1 MNRYDNREAWIDY
14 AKVIGMFLIVWGHF
28 FPPHVSKYIYSI
40 NVPLFFFL
48 SGYLFKDAP
57 FKKLLSKNIRSLA
70 IPYLAFAFLNVI
82 IGMLFVGGGT
92 TLHIDINSLN
102 SSFLYSILGILL
114 GCHSI
119 GDITCAGALWFVYDL
134 FVIKLLYHFTS
145 KNKAVQIISIL
156 IAFAAALYV
165 NTIDGWPT
173 TVSPLLSVPIAYCFF
188 VLGRIINGHRL
199 PVFRND
205 WKCFLLTFV
214 LIVVY
219 WVCVRGLGN
228 AYIFAG
234 KLGSSIFRFIPA
246 SLTGLLLFFTIVKEL
261 RLKNNYFITASSCGT
276 IVTLSVQGW
285 LINIAYFFISDS
297 SPFFVGTSFIAS
309 LLIMIV
315 SFGIIVLINKFLP
328 FLLGGRRF
336 S

>member
-70 IPYLAFAFLNVI
+70 IPYLAFALLNVI

-92 TLHIDINSLN
+92 TLHLGINSLN
-102 SSFLYSILGILL
+102 SRFLCSVLGILL

-119 GDITCAGALWFVYDL
+119 GDIDCAGALWFVYDL
-134 FVIKLLYHFTS
+134 FLIKLLYHFTS
-145 KNKAVQIISIL
+145 KNKAVRITSIL
-156 IAFAAALYV
+156 IAFSAAIYV
-165 NTIDGWPT
+165 NTLDGPT
-173 TVSPLLSVPIAYCFF
+173 TASPLVSAPIAYCFF
-188 VLGRIINGHRL
+188 ALGRIIKEHPL
-199 PVFRND
+199 PAFRYG
-205 WKCFLLTFV
+205 WKAFLLILA

-219 WVCVRGLGN
+219 LASARGLGV
-228 AYIFAG
+228 AYLLVG

-246 SLTGLLLFFTIVKEL
+246 SLTGLLLFFTIVKAL
-261 RLKNNYFITASSCGT
+261 GLKNNYFITASSCGT